1 VAAALTIAGLSA
13 CTADAGHD
21 TAAPSTS
28 ASPVPSAPAT
38 GSVPPLPDVGEVPA
52 EHDAGYADAVA
63 TFGADQVTA
72 ALTADAQIAHIA
84 LADCHLWTTGEVD
97 PRFAVLLA
105 PEFLTRARNE
115 LAMATDYYESIPSLF
130 SVLPED
136 DGNGVDEAAAVAGG
150 CDDSAPLRFDGW
162 PTTVAV
168 DRTAGEPRLVVHGS
182 YVLHVRFGAT
192 RVQAGQDWEFTS
204 ERTADGWR
212 LTDAAPSARVNWAPP
227 LPE

>member
-1 VAAALTIAGLSA
+1 VAVAVAGLSA
-13 CTADAGHD
+13 CTAEAGHD
-21 TAAPSTS
+21 AAPPPAS
-28 ASPVPSAPAT
+28 ASPDPSASATPTGPA
-38 GSVPPLPDVGEVPA
+38 PPLPEVGKVPV

-63 TFGADQVTA
+63 TFGADKVTA

-84 LADCHLWTTGEVD
+84 LADCHRWTTGEID
-97 PRFAVLLA
+97 PRFADLLA
-105 PEFLTRARNE
+105 PEFLTRVTDE
-115 LAMATDYYESIPSLF
+115 LAMATDYYESIPRLF
-130 SVLPED
+130 SLLPED
-136 DGNGVDEAAAVAGG
+136 DGNGVDEAAAVTGG

-168 DRTAGEPRLVVHGS
+168 ERTAGEPRLVVKGS

-204 ERTADGWR
+204 QRTADGWR
-212 LTDAAPSARVNWAPP
+212 LTAAAPSGRVNWAPP